1 VAGRRSYRER
11 MANNAS
17 GSGQGDLKLEP
28 SMIPKLQQAFQSALD
43 QLQPLTRGGA
53 DQFRMTRAAMADGA
67 STEFQA
73 AFNKIAADGPDSAAH
88 SLKEYEQRLAGVVKQ
103 LGDIQRAYDNNEH
116 ETAAE
121 LSRQLG
127 S

>member
-1 VAGRRSYRER
+1 
-11 MANNAS
+11 MANNAT
-17 GSGQGDLKLEP
+17 GSGDLTLEP
-28 SMIPKLQQAFQSALD
+28 SMIPKLRRAFQSALD
-43 QLQPLTRGGA
+43 QLEPLARGGA
-53 DQFRMTRAAMADGA
+53 DQFRMTRPAMADGA

-73 AFNKIAADGPDSAAH
+73 AFNKIAADGPESAAQ
-88 SLKEYEQRLAGVVKQ
+88 SLRAYRQRLAGVLKQ
-103 LGDIQRAYDNNEH
+103 LGDIQRAYDSNEH